1 MLEVWKT
8 CRCKDKI
15 PQKKKTQEKQV
26 AALEE
31 AIPIKQTNEI
41 VDLSKTCIQKSP
53 KNRPLEEVSPEELS
67 PEEEQVPENNE
78 ILIQYVST
86 RENMGQK

>member
-41 VDLSKTCIQKSP
+41 VDLSKTCVQKSP

-67 PEEEQVPENNE
+67 PEEEKVPENNE
-78 ILIQYVST
+78 ISIHYVST

>member
-41 VDLSKTCIQKSP
+41 VDLSKTCVQKSP
-53 KNRPLEEVSPEELS
+53 KNRPLEEEPPEEVSPEEFSL
-67 PEEEQVPENNE
+67 EEE
-78 ILIQYVST
+78 
-86 RENMGQK
+86 

>member
-41 VDLSKTCIQKSP
+41 VDLSKTCVQKSP
-53 KNRPLEEVSPEELS
+53 KNRPFEEEPPEEFS
-67 PEEEQVPENNE
+67 PEEEQVPKNNE